1 MNPLADCCR
10 LSRREFFT
18 TAAGGVGGLALA
30 ALLSEE
36 ASAREAVNPLAPKP
50 PHFKARAKNCIFF
63 FLSGGTSQLDLFDP
77 KPEVNKLAG
86 QPMPESLLKEARF
99 AFIQKDSA
107 RIMPTPRTF
116 AKYGQ
121 SGLEFCDLL
130 PKIATCADDICMMR
144 SMHTGPFNHHPAT
157 VMLNS
162 GFERMG
168 RPTIGSWLLY
178 GLGNESRDL
187 PGYVVLEP
195 GPGIRG
201 GATNWSCGF
210 MPSVYGPTQF
220 HLKGEPIKNLATPAG
235 MSPTLQRLTLDA
247 VAELNQHRFQHLG
260 DPEIASR
267 VASYELAFRMQSAA
281 PELIDLKSE
290 DAKILEEYGVERK
303 GMAGD
308 FSRSTLLARRL
319 VERGTRFVQIFMDGW
334 DHHGGIDGGLK
345 TNCDVVDQPIAAL
358 IRDLK
363 RRGLLDST
371 LVIWGTEFGRT
382 PLGDNR
388 IGMTTVTGRDHHP
401 GAFTLWMAGGGI
413 RGGHIHGETDEIGW
427 GIVRDG
433 VHIND
438 FHATLMHLFGLNHEA
453 LTYRFEGRD
462 FRLTDVAGKV
472 VRDLLV

>member
-1 MNPLADCCR
+1 
-10 LSRREFFT
+10 
-18 TAAGGVGGLALA
+18 
-30 ALLSEE
+30 
-36 ASAREAVNPLAPKP
+36 
-50 PHFKARAKNCIFF
+50 
-63 FLSGGTSQLDLFDP
+63 
-77 KPEVNKLAG
+77 
-86 QPMPESLLKEARF
+86 
-99 AFIQKDSA
+99 
-107 RIMPTPRTF
+107 
-116 AKYGQ
+116 
-121 SGLEFCDLL
+121 
-130 PKIATCADDICMMR
+130 
-144 SMHTGPFNHHPAT
+144 
-157 VMLNS
+157 
-162 GFERMG
+162 
-168 RPTIGSWLLY
+168 
-178 GLGNESRDL
+178 
-187 PGYVVLEP
+187 
-195 GPGIRG
+195 
-201 GATNWSCGF
+201 
-210 MPSVYGPTQF
+210 
-220 HLKGEPIKNLATPAG
+220 LKGEPIKNLSTPSA
-235 MSPTLQRLTLDA
+235 MSPDIQRLTLDA

-267 VASYELAFRMQSAA
+267 VASYELAYRMQSAA
-281 PELIDLKSE
+281 PELIDLNRE
-290 DAKILEEYGVERK
+290 DAKTREDYGVERK

-371 LVIWGTEFGRT
+371 LVVWGTEFGRT

-413 RGGHIHGETDEIGW
+413 RGGHVHGETDEIGW
-427 GIVRDG
+427 SIVRDG

-472 VRDLLV
+472 VHDLLL

>member
-1 MNPLADCCR
+1 MHPLDDSCR

-18 TAAGGVGGLALA
+18 TAAGGLGGLALA
-30 ALLSEE
+30 ALLAEE
-36 ASAREAVNPLAPKP
+36 ASGRETTNPLAPRQ
-50 PHFKARAKNCIFF
+50 PHFQPKAKNCIFF

-77 KPEVNKLAG
+77 KPRVNKLAG

-116 AKYGQ
+116 AKYGK

-130 PKIATCADDICMMR
+130 PHIATQADEICMIR

-157 VMLNS
+157 IMLNS

-178 GLGNESRDL
+178 GLGNESKNL

-201 GATNWSCGF
+201 GATNWSNGF
-210 MPSVYGPTQF
+210 LPSLYGPTQF
-220 HLKGEPIKNLATPAG
+220 HLQGDAVKNLATPNG
-235 MSPTLQRLTLDA
+235 ISPSVQRATLDTI
-247 VAELNQHRFQHLG
+247 AELNAHRYRHLG
-260 DPEIASR
+260 DAEIEAR
-267 VASYELAFRMQSAA
+267 VASYELAYRMQSAA
-281 PELIDLKSE
+281 PDLIDLKGE
-290 DAKILEEYGVERK
+290 DAKTLEDYGIGRK

-345 TNCDVVDQPIAAL
+345 TNCDVVDRPIAAL
-358 IRDLK
+358 IADLK
-363 RRGLLDST
+363 RRGMLDST
-371 LVIWGTEFGRT
+371 LVVWGTEFGRT

-388 IGMTTVTGRDHHP
+388 IGMTAITGRDHHP
-401 GAFTLWMAGGGI
+401 GAFTLWMAGGGT
-413 RGGHIHGETDEIGW
+413 RGGHVHGETDEIGW
-427 GIVRDG
+427 GITRDP

-438 FHATLMHLFGLNHEA
+438 FHATLLHLFGLNHEA

-472 VRDLLV
+472 ARELLG